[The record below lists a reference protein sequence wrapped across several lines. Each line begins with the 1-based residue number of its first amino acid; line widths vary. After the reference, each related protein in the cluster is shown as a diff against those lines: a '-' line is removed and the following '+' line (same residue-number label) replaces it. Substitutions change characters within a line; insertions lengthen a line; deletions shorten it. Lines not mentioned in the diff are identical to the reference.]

1 MIDFIWPLL
10 SRAGDHVALVL
21 VAVFLFALVDA
32 ALGVGAFL
40 PGETAVVLAAIALAD
55 DTVHIMLAVVA
66 AAVGAFAGDH
76 IGFLV
81 GRMLGPRLGATR
93 LVRRLGQDNWARA
106 GDYVARR
113 FWVVIVARLMPG
125 IRTLV
130 SAAAGAS
137 PIRYP
142 RFAAICAVA
151 AVLWATLWVVGG
163 AIAGRT
169 LLDVVDRYTV
179 PSLLVAALAV
189 AVAVAVRLWRARDM
203 S

>member
-10 SRAGDHVALVL
+10 GRAGDNVALVL

-81 GRMLGPRLGATR
+81 GRMFGPRLGATK
-93 LVRRLGQDNWARA
+93 LIRRLGQDNWTRA

-113 FWVVIVARLMPG
+113 FWVVIAARLMPG

-163 AIAGRT
+163 AIVGRT

-179 PSLLVAALAV
+179 PSLLVVALALAV
-189 AVAVAVRLWRARDM
+189 TVAVRLWKARNM